1 MSQQEFM
8 RPEQDYDATQQIES
22 DYQVHHRELTGE
34 HPAWEQHNET
44 SRRHLV
50 GEKLHPQRPQ
60 LFRPSPMHIL
70 IVSLALIL
78 FITLGTVA
86 VKVDKLVSLFQ
97 SVPVKVYYGHQ
108 HNDTSSSSLST

>member
-34 HPAWEQHNET
+34 HPAWERHDET
-44 SRRHLV
+44 SRRHLI

-60 LFRPSPMHIL
+60 LSRPSPLHIL

-78 FITLGTVA
+78 FITLGTFA
-86 VKVDKLVSLFQ
+86 FKVNKLISLFQ
-97 SVPVKVYYGHQ
+97 SIPVQVYYLHP
-108 HNDTSSSSLST
+108 HNNT